1 MIDLHTHST
10 ASDGSLSPADLVA
23 RAREKGVTVLALT
36 DHDTTAGLAEAAH
49 AAKAQG
55 ITLVPGIEL
64 NITWPAGEFHLLG
77 LGLTHTH
84 PRLQHIIKDLVE
96 QRKSRN
102 KNIIRKLQ
110 QDGFDIDEDRLQ
122 KAFPQ
127 ATLGRPHIAAQLVK
141 TGACKTVQQAF
152 DRYLGKGRPY
162 YTHRE
167 GADLQ
172 ESIQAIQDS
181 GGVPVLAHPLSL
193 YISWGRLE
201 PVLAELREMGVAGLE
216 AYHSGARRTEGIRL
230 EEIGRRQ
237 GFFITGGSDFHG
249 ENVRKDRRLG
259 YGAGGEKLPQR
270 LWTEELLPRLGSVA
284 KTSNQDDR
292 SATEPPLTI
301 WESAT
306 ETL

>member
-1 MIDLHTHST
+1 MIDLHTHSA
-10 ASDGSLSPADLVA
+10 ASDGSLSPADLVSA
-23 RAREKGVTVLALT
+23 AKERGITVLALT

-49 AAKAQG
+49 AAKSQG

-64 NITWPAGEFHLLG
+64 NIAWPTGEFHLLG

-84 PRLQHIIKDLVE
+84 PSLRHIMEDLVE
-96 QRKSRN
+96 QRKNRN
-102 KNIIRKLQ
+102 KDIIRKLQ
-110 QDGFDIDEDRLQ
+110 QDGFDIDEDNLQ

-127 ATLGRPHIAAQLVK
+127 ASLGRPHIAAQLVK

-162 YTHRE
+162 YIHRE

-172 ESIQAIQDS
+172 ESIQAIRDS

-193 YISWGRLE
+193 YIAWGKLE

-216 AYHSGARRTEGIRL
+216 AYHSGARRPEGIRL
-230 EEIGRRQ
+230 EEIGRRL
-237 GFFITGGSDFHG
+237 GYFITGGSDFHG
-249 ENVRKDRRLG
+249 ENVRKDRKLG
-259 YGAGGEKLPQR
+259 YGAGGEKLQQR
-270 LWTEELLPRLGSVA
+270 LWTEELLPRLATVA
-284 KTSNQDDR
+284 KTGNQNDR
-292 SATEPPLTI
+292 GTSEPVLTI